1 MRLAVTEIVLHGL
14 VVIGLGLRWLQEAGM
29 ANPTPNWQYPQAP
42 PNQVAPG
49 TAPAL
54 PDSMRRAVGL
64 MWAGAGMAAVNS
76 IVAGVMSDNLLTVQT
91 TNNSAVHAGFIGGVI
106 VEAIFE
112 VALWLWML
120 WKVHAGRPW
129 ARILSTVFFGF
140 TCLQFLI
147 AVAAAPAV
155 SKILITVYFIIALLA
170 LIMLYQGESGAFFA
184 AQRAGSSF
192 DPGYPGVG
200 SGQQWG
206 GQPGY
211 GQPGYG
217 QPTQQYGQPTQQ
229 YGQPPQQYGQPTQQY
244 GEPPQHYGQPPQQYG
259 QPPQQY
265 GQPPQHYGQPLQQYG
280 QPPQYGGD
288 QPPQ

>member
-1 MRLAVTEIVLHGL
+1 
-14 VVIGLGLRWLQEAGM
+14 M

-42 PNQVAPG
+42 AYQAVPG
-49 TAPAL
+49 TPPAL

-64 MWAGAGMAAVNS
+64 MWAGAAMAVVNS

-91 TNNSAVHAGFIGGVI
+91 TNNAAVHAGFIGGV
-106 VEAIFE
+106 VFEAVLG

-147 AVAAAPAV
+147 AVAAGAAV
-155 SKILITVYFIIALLA
+155 SKVLITVYFIIALLA
-170 LIMLYQGESGAFFA
+170 LIMLYQRESSAFFA
-184 AQRAGSSF
+184 ASQGARNSF

-200 SGQQWG
+200 PGQQWG

-217 QPTQQYGQPTQQ
+217 QP
-229 YGQPPQQYGQPTQQY
+229 PQQYAP
-244 GEPPQHYGQPPQQYG
+244 PPQQYG

-265 GQPPQHYGQPLQQYG
+265 GQPPQQYAPPPQQYG
-280 QPPQYGGD
+280 QPPQDGGERPV
-288 QPPQ
+288 Q